1 MKIKEIG
8 QLEGEIV
15 KHFSMDS
22 IPVLVLDTGGL
33 IDITTTLRRYAFSHR
48 TGNRNSRYEKTTSFL
63 NNLSQALS
71 IVITPKTYQEIQ
83 NHGRTRLNG
92 HAIELTPRVVD
103 FALQTM
109 LSSQRFMDTLQLR
122 GELDQTRYD
131 AYWASK
137 EGCNGNPKKHEE
149 GCSDTDK
156 EILSVTAYLSKCKMV
171 QGSSRGVGQV
181 LVLSPDAH
189 IIQGT
194 EFLKRGFGGQYSNIV
209 PISTRH

>member
-103 FALQTM
+103 FALNTM
-109 LSSQRFMDTLQLR
+109 TDSVGFVARLKSRVS
-122 GELDQTRYD
+122 LDDAGYD
-131 AYWASK
+131 AYWAAK
-137 EGCNGNPKKHEE
+137 EGCRGNTKKFLE

-156 EILSVTAYLSKCKMV
+156 EILATAAYLSM
-171 QGSSRGVGQV
+171 SRMNGAINNEINPV
-181 LVLSPDAH
+181 LVISPDTH
-189 IIQGT
+189 IIKGL
-194 EFLKRGFGGQYSNIV
+194 EFLKRGFDGRYSNLMS
-209 PISTRH
+209 ISTRH